1 MSLRERVPEIR
12 ESCLFKGFCQLT
24 LRERAVTFA
33 NMARRFAIELLI
45 VMAIG
50 LVLGLFG
57 PFGTYEMPAGVRI
70 GYWML
75 FGLGGYAIF
84 RPMVVIGRWLS
95 EALNISPLIG
105 IGLAQLVAAAPTTLL
120 ISLPM
125 SGFDLMAVL
134 RSNQLGTLYAQV
146 WLIGF
151 IINMLISTIF
161 ARAKPSTVVPVSGHK
176 PTPEIASD
184 TILEVTTPILLLDR
198 LPPGFGIPLA
208 IKSEDHYVRIYARDR
223 DALILLRL
231 RDAFAE
237 LGDTQ
242 GLQVHRSWWVA
253 RDSIV
258 SSARDGR
265 NLTLNLANGITV
277 PVSRDGTALLKTSGW
292 L

>member
-1 MSLRERVPEIR
+1 
-12 ESCLFKGFCQLT
+12 LT
-24 LRERAVTFA
+24 LREWAATFA
-33 NMARRFAIELLI
+33 NMLQRLAIEILI
-45 VMAIG
+45 VLAIG

-57 PFGTYEMPAGVRI
+57 PFGTYEMPAGLRI

-84 RPMVVIGRWLS
+84 RPMVVVGRWLS

-120 ISLPM
+120 IGWLM
-125 SGFDLMAVL
+125 SGFDVMAVL
-134 RSNQLGTLYAQV
+134 RSERLGALYAQV

-151 IINMLISTIF
+151 IVNMLVSTIF
-161 ARAKPSTVVPVSGHK
+161 ARARSSIIDPSPVTEPK
-176 PTPEIASD
+176 LAPEARPNAPS
-184 TILEVTTPILLLDR
+184 PIPLLDR
-198 LPPGFGIPLA
+198 LPPGFGVPLA
-208 IKSEDHYVRIYARDR
+208 IKSEDHYVRIYARER
-223 DALILLRL
+223 DTLILLRL
-231 RDAFAE
+231 RDAIAE
-237 LGDTQ
+237 LGSTQ

-258 SSARDGR
+258 STARDGR

-277 PVSRDGTALLKTSGW
+277 PVSRDGAALLKTNAW

>member
-1 MSLRERVPEIR
+1 MVQRL
-12 ESCLFKGFCQLT
+12 
-24 LRERAVTFA
+24 
-33 NMARRFAIELLI
+33 AIEIFI
-45 VMAIG
+45 VMVIG

-57 PFGTYEMPAGVRI
+57 PFGTYAMPAGLRI

-84 RPMVVIGRWLS
+84 RPMVVVGRWLS

-120 ISLPM
+120 IGWLM
-125 SGFDLMAVL
+125 SGFNVMAVL
-134 RSNQLGTLYAQV
+134 RSEKLGTLYGQV

-151 IINMLISTIF
+151 IVNMLVSTIF
-161 ARAKPSTVVPVSGHK
+161 AQARSNTTNRSLVAEIK
-176 PTPEIASD
+176 PTPEPVIEEIAD
-184 TILEVTTPILLLDR
+184 APAAIPLLER
-198 LPPGFGIPLA
+198 LPLGFGIPLA
-208 IKSEDHYVRIYARDR
+208 IKSEDHYVRIYARER
-223 DALILLRL
+223 EILILLRL
-231 RDAFAE
+231 RDAIAE
-237 LGDTQ
+237 LGGTQ

-258 SSARDGR
+258 STARDGR

-277 PVSRDGTALLKTSGW
+277 PVSRDGAALLKTRQW

>member
-1 MSLRERVPEIR
+1 MFQRL
-12 ESCLFKGFCQLT
+12 
-24 LRERAVTFA
+24 
-33 NMARRFAIELLI
+33 AIEILI
-45 VMAIG
+45 VLAIG

-57 PFGTYEMPAGVRI
+57 PFGTYAMPAGLRI
-70 GYWML
+70 AYWML

-84 RPMVVIGRWLS
+84 RPMVVVGRWLS

-120 ISLPM
+120 IGWLM
-125 SGFDLMAVL
+125 SGFDVMAVL
-134 RSNQLGTLYAQV
+134 RSDRLGALYAQV

-151 IINMLISTIF
+151 IVNMLVSTIF
-161 ARAKPSTVVPVSGHK
+161 ARARSDIANPLPVSELK
-176 PTPEIASD
+176 PTPETTIETIA
-184 TILEVTTPILLLDR
+184 EAAAPIPLLDR
-198 LPPGFGIPLA
+198 LPPGFGVPLA
-208 IKSEDHYVRIYARDR
+208 IKSEDHYVRIYARER

-231 RDAFAE
+231 RDAIAE
-237 LGDTQ
+237 LGSTQ

-277 PVSRDGTALLKTSGW
+277 PVSRDGAALLKTSAW

>member
-1 MSLRERVPEIR
+1 M
-12 ESCLFKGFCQLT
+12 T

-33 NMARRFAIELLI
+33 NMVRRFAIELLI

-120 ISLPM
+120 IGLPM

-151 IINMLISTIF
+151 IVNMLVSTIF
-161 ARAKPSTVVPVSGHK
+161 ARAKPSTVAPVPEDK
-176 PTPEIASD
+176 PTSEIASETMLD
-184 TILEVTTPILLLDR
+184 AKLDAARPILLLDR

-208 IKSEDHYVRIYARDR
+208 IKSEDHYVRIYARDH

-231 RDAFAE
+231 RDAISE

-253 RDSIV
+253 RESIV

>member
-1 MSLRERVPEIR
+1 
-12 ESCLFKGFCQLT
+12 LT
-24 LRERAVTFA
+24 LRERAATFA
-33 NMARRFAIELLI
+33 NMLQRLAIEILI
-45 VMAIG
+45 VLAIG

-57 PFGTYEMPAGVRI
+57 PFGTYAMPAGLRV

-120 ISLPM
+120 IGWLM
-125 SGFDLMAVL
+125 SGFNLMAVL
-134 RSNQLGTLYAQV
+134 RSNELGTLYAQV

-151 IINMLISTIF
+151 LVNVIVSTIF
-161 ARAKPSTVVPVSGHK
+161 ARSPARSETSIPTSYTK
-176 PTPEIASD
+176 PTPESQVQ
-184 TILEVTTPILLLDR
+184 TMPVTPAPIPLLDR
-198 LPPGFGIPLA
+198 LPAGFGVPIA
-208 IKSEDHYVRIYARDR
+208 IKSEDHYVRVFAQGRDT
-223 DALILLRL
+223 LILLRL
-231 RDAFAE
+231 RDAIAE
-237 LGDTQ
+237 LGATQ
-242 GLQVHRSWWVA
+242 GMQVHRSWWVA

-258 SSARDGR
+258 SSKRDGR

-277 PVSRDGTALLKTSGW
+277 PVSRDGAALLKTSDW